1 MVPIIQNEQFI
12 MKRKRVT
19 KDQTVL
25 KEEIVEIVSSNDEK
39 LLTLSN
45 KSIFEDLD
53 EKKEKWVI
61 KFYNLFFF
69 FFFFFLKFFFIIII
83 IFFF

>member
-1 MVPIIQNEQFI
+1 

-39 LLTLSN
+39 LLPLSN

-61 KFYNLFFF
+61 KFYKLCFFF
-69 FFFFFLKFFFIIII
+69 KKL
-83 IFFF
+83 

>member
-1 MVPIIQNEQFI
+1 

-39 LLTLSN
+39 LLPLSN
-45 KSIFEDLD
+45 KNIFEDRD
-53 EKKEKWVI
+53 GNKEKWVI
-61 KFYNLFFF
+61 TFNYLLFF
-69 FFFFFLKFFFIIII
+69 LNIDVLNSYKQC
-83 IFFF
+83 